1 MKQTTSGN
9 KTMVFKLY
17 LRMLNRRLSGACG
30 AAVLLLPAAL
40 LAPIPALADIM
51 LYPTRVV
58 IEGAKRS
65 AQVEI
70 VNRGQEPETYR
81 ISLVNRRMNE
91 VGEILPA
98 ETPLPG
104 EQFADAMLRY
114 TPRQITLQPGASQT
128 VRISVR
134 KPADLALGEYRSHLQ
149 FDRVADSVGAAD
161 LESAARADQDK
172 LSIVLKA
179 LIGASI
185 PVIVRHGETGATVSL
200 DDLSVQRGKSG
211 APELSFAFRREG
223 NRSVY
228 GDVVATYLAPGKKPV
243 EVGKATGVAVYVPN
257 AQRKA
262 RLALKH
268 PDGAPIHGG
277 EIRLRYSERADA
289 GGALIAQAVVAVP

>member
-1 MKQTTSGN
+1 MAFRLS
-9 KTMVFKLY
+9 
-17 LRMLNRRLSGACG
+17 LRMLSCRLNAAYGAAAALA
-30 AAVLLLPAAL
+30 AAVLLTPA
-40 LAPIPALADIM
+40 PALADIM

-70 VNRGQEPETYR
+70 INRGQEPETYR
-81 ISLVNRRMNE
+81 INIVNRRMNE
-91 VGEILPA
+91 LGEIVPA
-98 ETPLPG
+98 DSAQPG

-134 KPADLALGEYRSHLQ
+134 KPADLAPGEYRSHLQ

-161 LESAARADQDK
+161 LENAAKAAPNE
-172 LSIVLKA
+172 LSIVLRA

-185 PVIVRHGETGATVSL
+185 PVIVRHGETRASVSL
-200 DDLSVQRGKSG
+200 ENLSIERGKSG
-211 APELSFAFRREG
+211 APELSFAFRRNG

-257 AQRKA
+257 AQRNA
-262 RLALKH
+262 RLELKH
-268 PDGAPIHGG
+268 PDGTPIQGG
-277 EIRLRYSERADA
+277 ELRLRYSERADA
-289 GGALIAQAVVAVP
+289 GGALIAQAAVAVP